1 MRYVAIILFSLT
13 VCLAKS
19 QSDTIVIIDEP
30 LIINKEVFYSVAS
43 TPIQKTLLIG
53 AGTSLV
59 NGYQNYT
66 PSLTYINSINGIAL
80 STELLLRKGNWI
92 ASLGVGYNQTT
103 YQNQQNSIETITN
116 EQSKVISDT
125 TLTYDIK
132 WREDIYYPSGGFFDT
147 TYIYTI
153 HTSDSSYTTSK
164 DTIVLKTNTYK
175 RKYIEL
181 PVSLGYQFNSN
192 KIQFIVTATITPS
205 FMLNKDEKSFLL
217 LYGGSFSA
225 LYEIT
230 KKIKVGPRIQA
241 QKIVSTNETV
251 SFPRQLYTTKILF
264 SYAF

>member
-103 YQNQQNSIETITN
+103 YQNQQNSIETQNVELHHQWMDIQEN
-116 EQSKVISDT
+116 VIEAS
-125 TLTYDIK
+125 YDACNWAI
-132 WREDIYYPSGGFFDT
+132 
-147 TYIYTI
+147 
-153 HTSDSSYTTSK
+153 
-164 DTIVLKTNTYK
+164 
-175 RKYIEL
+175 
-181 PVSLGYQFNSN
+181 
-192 KIQFIVTATITPS
+192 
-205 FMLNKDEKSFLL
+205 
-217 LYGGSFSA
+217 
-225 LYEIT
+225 
-230 KKIKVGPRIQA
+230 
-241 QKIVSTNETV
+241 
-251 SFPRQLYTTKILF
+251 
-264 SYAF
+264 